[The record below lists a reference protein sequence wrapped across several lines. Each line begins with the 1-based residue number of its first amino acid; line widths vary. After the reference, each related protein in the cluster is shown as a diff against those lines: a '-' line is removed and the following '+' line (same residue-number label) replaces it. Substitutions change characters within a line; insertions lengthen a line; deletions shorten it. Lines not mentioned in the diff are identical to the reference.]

1 MTYGTGISSIKMFET
16 VVHREIPAG
25 KAVQN
30 FIDSQENISVFQS
43 LYFHELHKRA
53 DSLDGLIITCKKSG
67 KTAGI
72 MLVQIQ
78 NYFGKALGMLS
89 SRAVITGGPYSA
101 NNDPEV
107 IEELLRE
114 YGKYI
119 RSKVVYT
126 QVRRLFQNQ
135 DFTGLFLRNGY
146 VYSDHLNYVIDL
158 SKGEEECWK
167 NLHSK
172 RRNEVRKAIKEGIS
186 FSEIRYGPEMKEAY
200 NILRSIYSKARLPLP
215 EESFF
220 ESAFEIMGKDG
231 VLRIFGGYF
240 EGRLIGVMYI
250 LCYKG
255 VMYDWYA
262 GSYPEYLKKCPN
274 DLITWEVIKWGA
286 NNGYR
291 TFDFGG
297 AGSPDKEYGVRD
309 FKKKFGGKEINTG
322 RFELVHKPSVMKF
335 SRKGFRLWQIIRKR
349 K

>member
-1 MTYGTGISSIKMFET
+1 MLETFVHKDINAGEEIKS
-16 VVHREIPAG
+16 
-25 KAVQN
+25 
-30 FIDSQENISVFQS
+30 FIDSQDDISVFQS
-43 LYFHELHKRA
+43 LYFHELSKRSEST
-53 DSLDGLIITCKKSG
+53 DSIIITCRKSG
-67 KTAGI
+67 KIAGI

-78 NYFGKALGMLS
+78 NYFGKALGMIS
-89 SRAVITGGPYSA
+89 KRAVITGGPHSA
-101 NNDPEV
+101 KNDSGVTDE
-107 IEELLRE
+107 ILRE

-119 RSKVVYT
+119 RNRVVYT
-126 QVRRLFQNQ
+126 QVRRLYQNH

-146 VYSDHLNYVIDL
+146 VYSDHLNYIIDL

-172 RRNEVRKAIKEGIS
+172 RRNEVRKAIKEGIT
-186 FSEIRYGPEMKEAY
+186 FSEIHYDKEMDSAY
-200 NILRSIYSKARLPLP
+200 NILKSIYGKARLPLP
-215 EESFF
+215 EGGFF
-220 ESAFEIMGKDG
+220 DTAFEIMGRDG

-240 EGRLIGVMYI
+240 EGKLIGVMYI

-274 DLITWEVIKWGA
+274 DLITWEVIRWGA

-297 AGSPDKEYGVRD
+297 AGSPGKEYGVRD
-309 FKKKFGGKEINTG
+309 FKKKFGGIEINTG

-335 SRKGFRLWQIIRKR
+335 SKKGFRLWQIIRRR